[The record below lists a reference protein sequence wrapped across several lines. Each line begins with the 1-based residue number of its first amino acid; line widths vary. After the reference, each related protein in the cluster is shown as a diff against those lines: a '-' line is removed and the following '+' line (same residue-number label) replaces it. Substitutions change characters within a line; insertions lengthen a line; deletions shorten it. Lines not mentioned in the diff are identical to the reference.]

1 MIYLEHYTARDR
13 KAICMSIEKLS
24 FTHTFNYIVLR
35 VNPGLTSCEDLAM
48 ALLDWYIALK
58 WDHTGNVV
66 FLVVNSIENYSNNA
80 LNIMIIE
87 T

>member
-1 MIYLEHYTARDR
+1 M
-13 KAICMSIEKLS
+13 
-24 FTHTFNYIVLR
+24 LR

-48 ALLDWYIALK
+48 ALLDQYIVLK
-58 WDHTGNVV
+58 WDHSGNIV
-66 FLVVNSIENYSNNA
+66 FFVVNSIENYSNNA